1 VSPTGRIALRRHVPR
16 LAVDARGAIGLCGML
31 LRYLS
36 LSSLFPTVIAVG
48 YHEPPWPF
56 LGAGAIAAATGLALE
71 RLGRGATRIG
81 FREGY
86 FVVAVTWLLAAAY
99 GALPYLLSGDAQLSR
114 PMDAAFE
121 AMSGFTTTGAS
132 VLTDIDSVDRSLLMW
147 RQFTQWLG
155 GMGIVV
161 LALAILPRLRVGGR
175 QLLESEL
182 PGPEVEPLADRIR
195 ATARKLW
202 ILYVGLTALQAAIL
216 TLLGIV
222 GADRR
227 MGWFEAVSAA
237 FATLP
242 TGGFMP
248 DGRSWEDFAAVS
260 QWVAVVFMVVAGA
273 NFALTYRALTRRK
286 PGLALRDEEFRLYI
300 ALLVGAAAILAVQLS
315 AEGLE
320 DGEAAIRHGAFQ
332 AASIMTTTGF
342 ASVDFS
348 AWPTLAAML
357 ILLLMFVGGSAGSTG
372 GSIKVVRHL
381 LLGKALRR
389 ELRQTVHAE
398 IVLPVRFNSA
408 VVDERTLRAIT
419 SFVLLYLGIFVA
431 GAAVIAIDT
440 AIQGPSVQT
449 LDVLAAAATTLGNVG
464 PGFGV
469 SNPMG
474 SFESFSDVSTLT
486 MIGLMWL
493 GRLEVVP
500 IVVLATRHYW
510 RV

>member
-1 VSPTGRIALRRHVPR
+1 
-16 LAVDARGAIGLCGML
+16 
-31 LRYLS
+31 
-36 LSSLFPTVIAVG
+36 
-48 YHEPPWPF
+48 
-56 LGAGAIAAATGLALE
+56 
-71 RLGRGATRIG
+71 
-81 FREGY
+81 
-86 FVVAVTWLLAAAY
+86 
-99 GALPYLLSGDAQLSR
+99 
-114 PMDAAFE
+114 
-121 AMSGFTTTGAS
+121 
-132 VLTDIDSVDRSLLMW
+132 
-147 RQFTQWLG
+147 
-155 GMGIVV
+155 
-161 LALAILPRLRVGGR
+161 
-175 QLLESEL
+175 
-182 PGPEVEPLADRIR
+182 
-195 ATARKLW
+195 
-202 ILYVGLTALQAAIL
+202 
-216 TLLGIV
+216 
-222 GADRR
+222 
-227 MGWFEAVSAA
+227 
-237 FATLP
+237 
-242 TGGFMP
+242 
-248 DGRSWEDFAAVS
+248 
-260 QWVAVVFMVVAGA
+260 
-273 NFALTYRALTRRK
+273 
-286 PGLALRDEEFRLYI
+286 
-300 ALLVGAAAILAVQLS
+300 
-315 AEGLE
+315 
-320 DGEAAIRHGAFQ
+320 
-332 AASIMTTTGF
+332 MTTTGF